1 VKTQQKNKSVTGE
14 LEYNSVDLEKK
25 HKSKG
30 FSMSVFLT
38 YGTKDIITA
47 ALAPGTHQCQCC
59 TSMLLVI
66 TVCL

>member
-1 VKTQQKNKSVTGE
+1 MKTQQKNKSVTGE

-25 HKSKG
+25 QSNG
-30 FSMSVFLT
+30 FSMSVFST